1 MQTHFTPAQLQQP
14 GNRAADAILRRCVH
28 CGFCNATCPTYQVT
42 GDELD
47 GPRGRIYLIKGLL
60 ESDDAGSVKVME
72 HLDRCLSCL
81 ACMSTCP
88 SGVDYMHLMDLA
100 RPRLASHPSRG
111 MPDTLQRSLL
121 ARVLPRAA
129 ALRPLFAPLR
139 TLLSRLPLPHRLA
152 VLTALLRSAPAGS
165 TAPLADHYPAT
176 TSRRGAVAL
185 LAGCVQ
191 QALGQEINHA
201 TVRVVNRYGFD
212 VDVLRDTC
220 CGAIAQHLGDA
231 TRARDQV
238 ARNVAAWAPRA
249 AGWRAILVNA
259 SGCGTMLKDYRH
271 LGSANNEVSAADT
284 ARLAPLFQDV
294 CEFLALQMPPAGTRA
309 GSPAVTV
316 VSHTPCSL
324 RHGQRVIAAPRELLR
339 RAGFNVVDAPDDG
352 TCCGSAGTYNV
363 LQPDMA
369 ETLGRNKA
377 AALAHAGGHMV
388 ASGNLGCMMQM
399 ARFSTLPMVHTIQ
412 LLDWA
417 DGGPRPPALDKL
429 QVLAQ
434 QPG

>member
-1 MQTHFTPAQLQQP
+1 MQTHFTPDQLLQP

-60 ESDDAGSVKVME
+60 ESGDAGSVKVMG

-88 SGVDYMHLMDLA
+88 SGVDYAHLMDLA

-111 MPDTLQRSLL
+111 MLDTLQRALL
-121 ARVLPRAA
+121 VRVLPRAA
-129 ALRPLFAPLR
+129 SLRPLFASLR
-139 TLLSRLPLPHRLA
+139 MLLSRLPLPRRLA

-191 QALGQEINHA
+191 QAMGQEINHA
-201 TVRVVNRYGFD
+201 TVRVLNRYGFD
-212 VDVLRDTC
+212 VDVLKDTC

-231 TRARDQV
+231 TRAREQV
-238 ARNVAAWAPRA
+238 ARNVTAWAPRA
-249 AGWRAILVNA
+249 PGWRAILVNA
-259 SGCGTMLKDYRH
+259 SGCGTMLKDYGH
-271 LGSANNEVSAADT
+271 PGSATKGSAADT
-284 ARLAPLFQDV
+284 VRLAPLFHDV
-294 CEFLALQMPPAGTRA
+294 CEFLVLQTPPAGSRT
-309 GSPAVTV
+309 GSPGLIVL
-316 VSHTPCSL
+316 SHTPCSL
-324 RHGQRVIAAPRELLR
+324 RHGQRVIGAPRDLLR
-339 RAGFNVVDAPDDG
+339 RAGFTVVDAPDDG
-352 TCCGSAGTYNV
+352 TCCGSAGTYNL

-369 ETLGRNKA
+369 EILGRNKA
-377 AALAHAGGHMV
+377 AALALAGGHVV

-399 ARFSTLPMVHTIQ
+399 ARFSTLPMVHTVQ

-417 DGGPRPPALDKL
+417 AGGPSPPALDAL